1 MKEYDDEGNEIDID
15 ADSGDCQTGKDLSC
29 RRVFSV
35 ISGGTITPYNN
46 KDGKF
51 PEGYFV
57 GCKSESGTCEM
68 SEFDTV
74 NGEKINGDVYFDC
87 SGVMRRRIKNY
98 MSEITYT
105 MPDVNNEFVKRLL
118 LNSPYIWRHKGTL
131 HGIDMVMSMFGMKS
145 KKWAEKKGILNQS
158 ESDGSKS
165 YDYEVKEYTSFTT
178 RIKDEWSD
186 RLNSFKYEWLNNT
199 KNINYDTEEFRN
211 GINVPYQG
219 LPVAYREYDSNTRY
233 LYPLFEKNEIYDGNP
248 YYQMNGGWLSKYP
261 FDFDNDNK
269 LIINKGDE

>member
-1 MKEYDDEGNEIDID
+1 
-15 ADSGDCQTGKDLSC
+15 
-29 RRVFSV
+29 
-35 ISGGTITPYNN
+35 
-46 KDGKF
+46 
-51 PEGYFV
+51 
-57 GCKSESGTCEM
+57 
-68 SEFDTV
+68 
-74 NGEKINGDVYFDC
+74 
-87 SGVMRRRIKNY
+87 MRRRIKNY

-186 RLNSFKYEWLNNT
+186 KTDGLYFVY
-199 KNINYDTEEFRN
+199 TEN
-211 GINVPYQG
+211 GV
-219 LPVAYREYDSNTRY
+219 
-233 LYPLFEKNEIYDGNP
+233 K
-248 YYQMNGGWLSKYP
+248 SKASAD
-261 FDFDNDNK
+261 DFNMDELE
-269 LIINKGDE
+269 LIIEGL